1 MKIRRA
7 LVSVYDKRGIVEFCQ
22 RLRGAGIEIVSTGG
36 TARLLGDSG
45 IEVVPVERLTGFP
58 EMMDGRV
65 KTLHPRIHGGIL
77 ARRDQVGH
85 LEDMERHEIS
95 PIDLVVVDLYPFAE
109 VAARPDSSREEKIEM
124 IDIGGPSLLRS
135 AAKNHAHVGV
145 VCHREDY
152 DPVAAEIERD
162 GELSEPTRQRLAV
175 AAFQST
181 SAYDAAI
188 AGNLRPAEPAH
199 EDPPPRF
206 HLDLER
212 AYPLRYGENPHQV
225 AAFYREAGAL
235 SGTVAGAEVLQGKQL
250 SYNNLL
256 DLDAAWA
263 LVAEFGGPAAALIK
277 HHNPCGCALGPDVVT
292 AYERA
297 RDTDPVSAFGC
308 VAALN
313 VEVDDEAAARILSGF
328 VEAVA
333 APDFTPGARER
344 FATKPNVR
352 LARIAGRPPALAAGW
367 DLRRIRG
374 GLLVQ
379 SWDGGDA
386 EAEWKVVTKR
396 SPSDEERAALAFAW
410 IVVRHV
416 TSNAIVF
423 TTADRTLGVGAGQ
436 MSRVDSVHLARTKA
450 RTSLAGSAVAS
461 DAFFPF
467 RDGLD
472 ALHDAGATAV
482 IQPGGSMR
490 DAEVI
495 AAADEHGIAMI
506 FTGRRHFRH

>member
-1 MKIRRA
+1 VKIRRA
-7 LVSVYDKRGIVEFCQ
+7 LVSVYDKRGIVEFCR

-36 TARLLGDSG
+36 TARLLELSG

-77 ARRDQVGH
+77 ARRDHPGH
-85 LEDMERHEIS
+85 LADMERHEIS

-109 VAARPDSSREEKIEM
+109 VAARPDASREEKIEM

-145 VCHREDY
+145 VCRGDDY
-152 DPVAAEIERD
+152 DPVATEIERD
-162 GELSEPTRQRLAV
+162 GTLSEPTRQRLAA
-175 AAFQST
+175 AAFEST

-188 AGNLRPAEPAH
+188 ARTLRPPAP
-199 EDPPPRF
+199 DPGQPPSRF
-206 HLDLER
+206 HLEIDR

-225 AAFYREAGAL
+225 AAFYREAGSLA
-235 SGTVAGAEVLQGKQL
+235 GTVAGAEVLQGKQL

-263 LVAEFGGPAAALIK
+263 LVAEFSGPAAALIK
-277 HHNPCGCALGPDVVT
+277 HHNPCGCALGPDPTT
-292 AYERA
+292 AFDRA
-297 RDTDPVSAFGC
+297 RATDPVSAFGC

-313 VEVDDEAAARILSGF
+313 VTVDGEAAERILSGF

-333 APDFTPGARER
+333 APEFTPEARER
-344 FATKPNVR
+344 FAAKPNVR
-352 LARIAGRPPALAAGW
+352 LARIAGRPPAAPSGW

-379 SWDGGDA
+379 SWDQG
-386 EAEWKVVTKR
+386 EAQTHWKVVTQR
-396 SPSDEERAALAFAW
+396 SPSPEERAALGFAW
-410 IVVRHV
+410 TVVRHV

-423 TTADRTLGVGAGQ
+423 TTGERTLGVGAGQ

-450 RTSLAGSAVAS
+450 QSSLAGSVVAS

-472 ALHDAGATAV
+472 AVHEAGATAV
-482 IQPGGSMR
+482 IQPGGSRR

-495 AAADEHGIAMI
+495 AAADAHQIAMI